1 MSKTTLEQWLQRL
14 ETIHPREM
22 DLGLER
28 ISAVARTLELLP
40 VSQPVVTVAGT
51 NGKGSTVAVL
61 EALLLESGYRTGTFT
76 SPHFLRF
83 NERIRIAGIEA
94 SDADIIAAFAEIDAA
109 RGAISLTYFEFAALA
124 ALLLFKASAPDILV
138 LEVGLGGRLDAVN
151 MVDPDIAIITSIDL
165 DHQSWLGESRGEI
178 AREKA
183 GILRESVPVVVADPN
198 PPTELLHRIT
208 EVGASPALF
217 LGKEF
222 TLAKGQGDWQA
233 VLRGRDGQP
242 MALAPRQYGSI
253 LPENICAA
261 VQAALLLNLEVSD
274 AGLSRALDRAA
285 PVGRRQRRCI
295 KERDYVLDVAHN
307 PAAVGKLVE
316 YLQASPCEGRTIGL
330 FSVMSDKDVKSIVQ
344 TALGHFDAWFLADQ
358 PHNERAARAADIA
371 TVLGEAGEGMISI
384 SKNLRQAFRRAQSV
398 MNRGDRLVVFGS
410 FTTVAGV
417 MPFLD
422 NRAEATQK
430 CAEDEL
436 GQVSIGGGT

>member
-14 ETIHPREM
+14 ETLHPREM
-22 DLGLER
+22 ELGLER
-28 ISAVARTLELLP
+28 ISTVARSLGLLP

-83 NERIRIAGIEA
+83 NERIRVSGIEA
-94 SDADIIAAFAEIDAA
+94 SDTDIIAAFVAIDDA
-109 RGAISLTYFEFAALA
+109 RGAVSLTYFEFAALA

-151 MVDPDIAIITSIDL
+151 IVDPAVAVITSIDL
-165 DHQSWLGESRGEI
+165 DHQSWLGETRGEI

-183 GILRESVPVVVADPN
+183 GILRESVPVVVADDN
-198 PPTELLHRIT
+198 PPAELLRHIT
-208 EVGASPALF
+208 EVGARPALF

-222 TLAKGQGDWQA
+222 TLTKDQA
-233 VLRGRDGQP
+233 SWRAVVRRRSGEP
-242 MALAPRQYGSI
+242 VALASQTYGSM

-261 VQAALLLNLEVSD
+261 LQAALLLDIELSEAD
-274 AGLSRALDRAA
+274 ISRALARAA
-285 PVGRRQRRCI
+285 PIGRRQQWRI
-295 KERDYVLDVAHN
+295 NERDYVLDVAHN

-316 YLQASPCEGRTIGL
+316 YLQVTPCEGRTIGL
-330 FSVMSDKDVKSIVQ
+330 FSVMSDKDVQRIVE
-344 TALGHFDAWFLADQ
+344 TAFGHFDAWFLADQ
-358 PHNERAARAADIA
+358 PHNARAAPAADIA
-371 TVLGEAGEGMISI
+371 ALLGDAREGMISI

-417 MPFLD
+417 LPFLD
-422 NRAEATQK
+422 SVEVTPLQSPEAENT
-430 CAEDEL
+430 
-436 GQVSIGGGT
+436 QVSIGGRK